1 MTKPHGNLYIYIK
14 QDISFFFAEKKE
26 EEGMNLIYANGTDEM
41 FGKSK

>member
-14 QDISFFFAEKKE
+14 QDIFFCWKKEE